1 MNQRGG
7 DSERPRNDTTGDI
20 CAKPL
25 QKGNPEVGGMLQD
38 VDLASTPSRQP
49 KYTEDGKRIITEEE
63 CYHLL
68 GYQWP
73 AGRKWM
79 LLTSIFIVQVSM
91 NFCTSVFPNA
101 VVPISETWGV
111 TEVQARGGQVAF
123 LLLYAF
129 GCELWAPWSEEFGR
143 WPVLQ

>member
-1 MNQRGG
+1 MDQSVADPERLKNDTIG
-7 DSERPRNDTTGDI
+7 DSLTKKLRSSD
-20 CAKPL
+20 
-25 QKGNPEVGGMLQD
+25 PEVSGMFQD
-38 VDLASTPSRQP
+38 VNTPSRQP
-49 KYTEDGKRIITEEE
+49 KYAEDGKRIITEEE
-63 CYHLL
+63 CRHLL

-73 AGRKWM
+73 SWRKWM
-79 LLTSIFIVQVSM
+79 LLSSIFIVQVSM